1 MALNSSRE
9 PGILDKKESELRE
22 DFLYQVSC
30 IPGGEKIKKCIQ
42 CGTCTGSCPVS
53 YTMDIP
59 PREII
64 ALFRAGDIESILNSR
79 TIWTCASCY
88 ACTVR
93 CPSGIKVTDILY
105 ALKRTAM
112 DENLFPKRFPVYVL
126 SKSFVTVTNLFG
138 RSYEIGLL
146 LSFYLRTN
154 PFKLLGMA
162 PLAYR
167 LWRKG
172 RIGIFPKRVKQRKEL
187 AKILREAEIMEMIVP
202 VAGRV
207 PSPASRKQRTA
218 A

>member
-1 MALNSSRE
+1 MELTVSSK
-9 PGILDKKESELRE
+9 PGILDKKESELRTA
-22 DFLYQVSC
+22 FLYQVSN

-53 YTMDIP
+53 YTMDIS
-59 PREII
+59 PREVI

-105 ALKRTAM
+105 ALKRMAM
-112 DENLFPKRFPVYVL
+112 DNDLFPKRFPVFVL
-126 SKSFVTVTNLFG
+126 SKSFVAMTNLFG

-146 LSFYLRTN
+146 LTYYLRTN
-154 PFKLLGMA
+154 PLKLLGML
-162 PLAYR
+162 PLGYR

-172 RIGIFPKRVKQRKEL
+172 RIGVFPKRIKQRKEL
-187 AKILREAEIMEMIVP
+187 SAILREAEIMEKIVP
-202 VAGRV
+202 VK
-207 PSPASRKQRTA
+207 PASSHLSGA
-218 A
+218 H